1 MPWPQRSSLDTLKLQ
16 RENDGLRTTIV
27 CLRREIE
34 NKQGAVGRLET
45 LLRERLTRIDQLTA
59 QVDQLRHQN
68 RRLDAENEHLA
79 AMLEHQPAPTPAD
92 GLDASQT

>member
-1 MPWPQRSSLDTLKLQ
+1 MRPPKPTPAELQ
-16 RENDGLRTTIV
+16 LRRENDGLKTTII

-59 QVDQLRHQN
+59 QIDQLRHQN
-68 RRLDAENEHLA
+68 RRLDAENEHLVEIVR
-79 AMLEHQPAPTPAD
+79 LPPLP
-92 GLDASQT
+92 SF